1 MEVTRALVSYALRP
15 RPRFAA
21 WRARWK
27 ALTPLTRE
35 IVVILAIKVVLLS
48 VLWFAFFRAPLAPHM
63 TMEPQRVE
71 GRLIGGA
78 LPSEVPRAVP

>member
-1 MEVTRALVSYALRP
+1 MEVTRPLVSYAP
-15 RPRFAA
+15 PPGPRFAA

-27 ALTPLTRE
+27 ALTPLTRD
-35 IVVILAIKVVLLS
+35 IVVVLLIKA
-48 VLWFAFFRAPLAPHM
+48 VLLGALWFAFFRAPVAPHM

-78 LPSEVPRAVP
+78 PPPEVPRAVP